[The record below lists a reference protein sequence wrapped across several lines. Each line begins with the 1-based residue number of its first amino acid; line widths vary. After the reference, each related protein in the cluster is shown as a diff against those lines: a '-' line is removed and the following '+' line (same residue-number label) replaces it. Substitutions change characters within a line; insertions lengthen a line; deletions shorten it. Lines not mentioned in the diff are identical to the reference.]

1 MQLKLLHNHS
11 STLGK
16 TNLGSSSKQYC
27 TPWPWCISQS
37 TINTLKAGHFVN
49 TRQLNCIIFLIIET
63 ITFPGRIFAS
73 HIAPLW
79 QHYWIHRTHWQH
91 CAYCDVLEAWMG
103 IRNVFKKNDHII
115 YLFSLIVFWLDRT
128 QMKPICGKQAFWPF
142 KTHSQL
148 FQQLTL
154 MFL

>member
-1 MQLKLLHNHS
+1 MQLKLLHNHFG
-11 STLGK
+11 TLGK

-63 ITFPGRIFAS
+63 ITFPGHIFAS

-103 IRNVFKKNDHII
+103 IRNVFKKTII
-115 YLFSLIVFWLDRT
+115 SYIYFPWLYFGSTELKWSPSVENKLSDLSRLIPNYFFNNSL
-128 QMKPICGKQAFWPF
+128 
-142 KTHSQL
+142 
-148 FQQLTL
+148 
-154 MFL
+154 